1 MLPTANVV
9 VNDMR
14 LVVVGQYNIPG
25 PEGPPGSPGYPGN
38 RGPSGKPGLD
48 GPEGI
53 AARDFTTL
61 RKM

>member
-1 MLPTANVV
+1 
-9 VNDMR
+9 MR